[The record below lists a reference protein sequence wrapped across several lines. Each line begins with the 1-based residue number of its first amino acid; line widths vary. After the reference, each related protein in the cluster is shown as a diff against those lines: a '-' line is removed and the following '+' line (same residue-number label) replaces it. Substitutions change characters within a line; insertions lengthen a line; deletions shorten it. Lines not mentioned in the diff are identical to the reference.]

1 MALFTRRK
9 HGGRVAA
16 GAQDEDSQSVRRAAT
31 IGELLRQ
38 TREQYD
44 TSIEQ
49 IGAALRIR
57 PVFLQAI
64 EDNQYD
70 RLPGPVYAVGFVRTY
85 ADYLGLDG
93 AAIAHR
99 FKSEAAGR
107 SAPRPEPPGRSAG
120 GELARGVRARHG
132 HVPGRAGCDRAI
144 RRPAGDRRTNGPGAT
159 TATAAAG
166 RRSERAGASASNSR
180 AASCRS

>member
-9 HGGRVAA
+9 HSGRVAA

-85 ADYLGLDG
+85 ADYLGLGG
-93 AAIAHR
+93 AAIAQP
-99 FKSEAAGR
+99 FTSEAAGLETK
-107 SAPRPEPPGRSAG
+107 ADLAFPMPLPERTMPGGASLLPALIVAAYAFAVLYYTPPG
-120 GELARGVRARHG
+120 
-132 HVPGRAGCDRAI
+132 
-144 RRPAGDRRTNGPGAT
+144 
-159 TATAAAG
+159 
-166 RRSERAGASASNSR
+166 SR
-180 AASCRS
+180 A